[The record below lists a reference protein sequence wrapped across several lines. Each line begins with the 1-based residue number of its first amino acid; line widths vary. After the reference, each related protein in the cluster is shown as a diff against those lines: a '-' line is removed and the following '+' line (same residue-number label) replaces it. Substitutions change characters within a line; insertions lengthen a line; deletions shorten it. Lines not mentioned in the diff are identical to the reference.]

1 MTEETVREVLS
12 SYVEEFEE
20 LIDYHA
26 NVYKLMGSS
35 TSESPMWFQYRG
47 RENMCFVFKNS
58 QKSQIWF
65 NIPIKGEDVDIAS
78 YSQSDW
84 ISDFFRDVKYS
95 YLKENHP
102 TVYSQIKSL

>member
-1 MTEETVREVLS
+1 MTEETVRELLS
-12 SYVEEFEE
+12 SYVKEFEE
-20 LIDYHA
+20 LIEYHA

-47 RENMCFVFKNS
+47 REHMCFMFKNS
-58 QKSQIWF
+58 QKSDIWF
-65 NIPIKGEDVDIAS
+65 SIPIKDDHVDIVS

-84 ISDFFRDVKYS
+84 IYDFFKEVKYA

-102 TVYSQIKSL
+102 TVYSQIK